1 MIKFLI
7 GPALVGVGYGAGS
20 YYGADA
26 EQLVHKSPS
35 ATYAGVENALSGVR
49 ESGTTSF
56 DGGTP
61 VPYELR
67 ISHELDKRLVV
78 TLFFDGKQGAEA
90 DIAFVPQSDGHD
102 TLVTAKV
109 HGNREVLRPALA
121 GTSKAKLAYAPDWML
136 NLAMKPLLTQLAG
149 QIERGE
155 TATIDGMTPAD
166 AEAQWE
172 AKLTPEQR
180 EQVGEWRQYQATR
193 PAIDPSADAQHALEN
208 GNRAD

>member
-7 GPALVGVGYGAGS
+7 GPALMGGGYIAGS

-26 EQLVHKSPS
+26 EQLVHKGPS
-35 ATYAGVENALSGVR
+35 MTYAGVENALSGMR
-49 ESGTTSF
+49 QSGTTSF
-56 DGGTP
+56 EGGTP

-67 ISHELDKRLVV
+67 IAHELDRSLVV
-78 TLFFDGKQGAEA
+78 TLFFDGRQGAEA
-90 DIAFVPQSDGHD
+90 DIAFIPQNDGRD
-102 TLVTAKV
+102 TLVTARV

-149 QIERGE
+149 QIEHGE
-155 TATIDGMTPAD
+155 TASIEGMTTAD

-193 PAIDPSADAQHALEN
+193 PAVDPSADAKHALES
-208 GNRAD
+208 GKSAD